1 MHIYFDNAAS
11 TKVDEEVLKLMYELQ
26 KTNFGNPSSIHHFG
40 RNAKSLIEK
49 SRRTIANYFSA
60 APSEIFFTSGGTEAI
75 NMAISACVNSLKI
88 TKVITSKLEHQAVL
102 QCLES
107 YEKMGLIEL
116 NYLNFDEKANL
127 NFDELNEFLSK
138 NPNSLVALMHLNNEI
153 SNLLPIKKVSKIC
166 KKHKA
171 IFLSDTVQ
179 SIGHYQLNLETIEI
193 DFIVGSAHKFHG
205 PKGVG
210 FIYVNNNMNIK
221 PLIIGGA
228 QERNMRAGTENVIGI
243 AGMAKAL
250 EIAYEDFEK
259 NAKYI
264 SGLKNYFVERIKKEF
279 LDCSFLGESEE
290 KGAFTILNV
299 VFPKTEK
306 SEMLMINLDID
317 GIAVSEGSACTSG
330 SSVRSHV
337 VEALGLDENKQA
349 LRFSFSK
356 FNTME
361 EIDICIDSLKKYLS
375 A

>member
-1 MHIYFDNAAS
+1 
-11 TKVDEEVLKLMYELQ
+11 
-26 KTNFGNPSSIHHFG
+26 
-40 RNAKSLIEK
+40 
-49 SRRTIANYFSA
+49 
-60 APSEIFFTSGGTEAI
+60 
-75 NMAISACVNSLKI
+75 
-88 TKVITSKLEHQAVL
+88 
-102 QCLES
+102 
-107 YEKMGLIEL
+107 
-116 NYLNFDEKANL
+116 
-127 NFDELNEFLSK
+127 
-138 NPNSLVALMHLNNEI
+138 
-153 SNLLPIKKVSKIC
+153 
-166 KKHKA
+166 
-171 IFLSDTVQ
+171 
-179 SIGHYQLNLETIEI
+179 
-193 DFIVGSAHKFHG
+193 
-205 PKGVG
+205 
-210 FIYVNNNMNIK
+210 MNIK